1 MASLSDFFNVVV
13 EAKIQK
19 EEEFK
24 SLVGDN
30 FFDEI
35 FNEQLKPHKTP
46 EQLAKKHNVPLS
58 QIKNQLKKG
67 TKVEKEHTK
76 NIELATT
83 IASQHIDELPDY
95 YDRLSKAEKKPIK
108 EEVLTE
114 GLLNILPQEKTP
126 DPLTPLNQ
134 NFATLDDLQNHYK
147 LFLNRI
153 QQQLSTLGGG
163 GETQL
168 RYLDDV
174 VGVATNPT
182 FYNDKFLQWDSS
194 SNKAEFVNINS
205 GNISGIVTGYYGN
218 FFDTTTQTAVGINTY
233 QAIRLNTTD
242 LSNQVSIANSS
253 HIVVA
258 NSGVYNIQFSL
269 QIDKTNATGAHI
281 YIWLMKNGVN
291 VPNSATEVAVQ
302 GTLSEIVAAW
312 NFVVSSNA
320 NDYYELVW
328 STTDSTIRLKA
339 VSASGVVPAI
349 PSVILTV
356 VSV

>member
-108 EEVLTE
+108 EEVLNE

-163 GETQL
+163 GETRL
-168 RYLDDV
+168 EFLDDV
-174 VGVATNPT
+174 DRNTAKTDNYFLKYNASLNKWVGDPADGVGITSIVSITGVTTYYQATDTDDYIGVNASVPVTIVLPT
-182 FYNDKFLQWDSS
+182 SPSTGKKIIVKDEGNNISTYSITVQAGIGKSVENDTSVIMNINHQSLTYFYNNSNWFL
-194 SNKAEFVNINS
+194 I
-205 GNISGIVTGYYGN
+205 
-218 FFDTTTQTAVGINTY
+218 
-233 QAIRLNTTD
+233 
-242 LSNQVSIANSS
+242 
-253 HIVVA
+253 
-258 NSGVYNIQFSL
+258 
-269 QIDKTNATGAHI
+269 
-281 YIWLMKNGVN
+281 
-291 VPNSATEVAVQ
+291 
-302 GTLSEIVAAW
+302 
-312 NFVVSSNA
+312 
-320 NDYYELVW
+320 
-328 STTDSTIRLKA
+328 
-339 VSASGVVPAI
+339 
-349 PSVILTV
+349 
-356 VSV
+356 

>member
-95 YDRLSKAEKKPIK
+95 YDRLSKAEKKPVK
-108 EEVLTE
+108 EEILTE

-163 GETQL
+163 GETRL
-168 RYLDDV
+168 EFLDDV
-174 VGVATNPT
+174 DRNTAKTDNYFLKYNASLNKWVGDPADGVGITSIVSITGVTTYYQATDTDDYIGVNASVPVTIVLPT
-182 FYNDKFLQWDSS
+182 SPSTGKKIIVKDEGNNISTYSITVQAGIGKSVENDTSVIMNINHQSLTYFYNNSNWFL
-194 SNKAEFVNINS
+194 I
-205 GNISGIVTGYYGN
+205 
-218 FFDTTTQTAVGINTY
+218 
-233 QAIRLNTTD
+233 
-242 LSNQVSIANSS
+242 
-253 HIVVA
+253 
-258 NSGVYNIQFSL
+258 
-269 QIDKTNATGAHI
+269 
-281 YIWLMKNGVN
+281 
-291 VPNSATEVAVQ
+291 
-302 GTLSEIVAAW
+302 
-312 NFVVSSNA
+312 
-320 NDYYELVW
+320 
-328 STTDSTIRLKA
+328 
-339 VSASGVVPAI
+339 
-349 PSVILTV
+349 
-356 VSV
+356 